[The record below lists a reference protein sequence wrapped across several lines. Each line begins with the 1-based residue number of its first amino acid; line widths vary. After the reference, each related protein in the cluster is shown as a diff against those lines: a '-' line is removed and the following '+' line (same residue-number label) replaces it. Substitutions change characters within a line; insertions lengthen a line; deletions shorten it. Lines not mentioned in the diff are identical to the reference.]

1 MKICQNHIQFPVY
14 SPPFLTM
21 LTPQLNIPD
30 NQLVKKTT
38 LLHIYKLGLTLH
50 CGFIGFIMKCKHIKP
65 SKHTFFF
72 KEKKQKTLTE
82 KQSL

>member
-1 MKICQNHIQFPVY
+1 MNICQNHIQFPVY

-30 NQLVKKTT
+30 SQLVKKTT
-38 LLHIYKLGLTLH
+38 LLRIYKLGLTLH
-50 CGFIGFIMKCKHIKP
+50 CGFIGYYEVQAHKTFKTH
-65 SKHTFFF
+65 FFF